1 MSRHR
6 HQEAIKS
13 VATNDFLNEVSNI
26 LCTILAD
33 FQLVSSYL
41 HSSDFSYFPL
51 TKERLYYSIILSN
64 IIHII
69 SLSALRPHRT
79 RHELLTHTQNL

>member
-13 VATNDFLNEVSNI
+13 VASNDFLNEVPNI

-33 FQLVSSYL
+33 CSQLRLASDWFL
-41 HSSDFSYFPL
+41 HIYILFSYFPL
-51 TKERLYYSIILSN
+51 TKERYY
-64 IIHII
+64 
-69 SLSALRPHRT
+69 
-79 RHELLTHTQNL
+79 